1 MSKVQRKQP
10 NIRFDEGLKQIRS
23 DAAGLDVGASEMWV
37 DVGIEN
43 DAQPVR
49 RFETFTADLNAMAD
63 WLKSCGIRT
72 VAMEATGVYWIP
84 VFQILEAKG
93 IEAVLVNAA
102 QAKNVS
108 GRKTDMLDCQWLRTL
123 HSYGL
128 LAASFRPAQEIAVL
142 RSYMRHRQ
150 MLIETAA
157 AHVQHMQKALAQ
169 MNVQLQHVISDIT
182 GSTGMRIIRSIVAG
196 QRDPQHLAAMRD
208 SRTKAN
214 EQTIAKAL
222 EGDYRPEHVFALKQ
236 SLELFDF
243 YQKQISDCHQKIAS
257 HLRSLETKAEQ
268 GQETLKPARTKK
280 KKRRNQPEFNIREEA
295 FRISGVDLT
304 EIDGINESAMLSLI
318 AEVGVDMS
326 PWKTEKHFA
335 SWLTLCP
342 NNKISGG
349 KVLQRRT
356 RKSASRARDILRLC
370 AQSLLGSRSALG
382 AYCRRMCMRLGQP
395 KGITAAAHKLA
406 LLVYR
411 MMKFGRRYVDIG
423 QDRYEQTYKERA
435 LKNLARKARDFGFQ
449 LVPVPETQV
458 P

>member
-1 MSKVQRKQP
+1 MSKVQRKRP
-10 NIRFDEGLKQIRS
+10 NIQYQEGLKQIRR
-23 DAAGLDVGASEMWV
+23 DAAGLDVGASEIWV

-43 DAQPVR
+43 DAEPVR

-72 VAMEATGVYWIP
+72 VAMESTGVYWIP

-93 IEAVLVNAA
+93 IEAVLVNASY
-102 QAKNVS
+102 AKNVS
-108 GRKTDMLDCQWLRTL
+108 GRKTDMLDCQWVRTL

-128 LAASFRPAQEIAVL
+128 LPASFRPAKEIAVL

-157 AHVQHMQKALAQ
+157 AHVQHMQKAMAQ

-182 GSTGMRIIRSIVAG
+182 GITGMRIIRAIVAG
-196 QRDPQHLAAMRD
+196 ERDRQKLAAMRD
-208 SRTKAN
+208 IRTKAN

-243 YQKQISDCHQKIAS
+243 YQKQISDCHQEIAS
-257 HLRSLETKAEQ
+257 HLRTLETKAEQ
-268 GQETLKPARTKK
+268 GQTLKPARTKK
-280 KKRRNQPEFNIREEA
+280 KKKRNQPAFNIREEA

-304 EIDGINESAMLSLI
+304 EIDGINESATLSLI
-318 AEVGVDMS
+318 AEIGVDMS
-326 PWKTEKHFA
+326 RWQTEKHFA
-335 SWLTLCP
+335 SWLALCP

-349 KVLQRRT
+349 KILQRRT

-370 AQSLLGSRSALG
+370 GQSLMGSRSALG
-382 AYCRRMCMRLGQP
+382 AYCRRMCMRLGEP

-411 MMKFGRRYVDIG
+411 MMKFGRHYVDIG

-435 LKNLARKARDFGFQ
+435 LKNLARKAKDLGFQ
-449 LVPVPETQV
+449 LVPQPETQV

>member
-1 MSKVQRKQP
+1 MSKAERKQP
-10 NIRFDEGLKQIRS
+10 KMRFHEGLKQIRR
-23 DAAGLDVGASEMWV
+23 DAAGLDVGADEMWV

-43 DAQPVR
+43 DEESVR
-49 RFETFTADLNAMAD
+49 RFETFTADLNAMAE
-63 WLKSCGIRT
+63 WLKSCGIQT
-72 VAMEATGVYWIP
+72 VAMESTGVYWIP

-93 IEAVLVNAA
+93 IEAVLVNARHV
-102 QAKNVS
+102 KNVS

-128 LAASFRPAQEIAVL
+128 LAGSFRPAKEIAVL
-142 RSYMRHRQ
+142 RCYMRHRQ

-157 AHVQHMQKALAQ
+157 GHVQHMQKALAQ
-169 MNVQLQHVISDIT
+169 MNVQLHHVISDIT
-182 GSTGMRIIRSIVAG
+182 GSTGLRIIRAIVDG
-196 QRDPQHLAAMRD
+196 QRDPKQLAAMRD
-208 SRTKAN
+208 TRTKAS

-222 EGDYRPEHVFALKQ
+222 EGDYRPEHVFALTQ

-243 YQKQISDCHQKIAS
+243 YQKKIADCHQEIAN
-257 HLRSLETKAEQ
+257 HLRSLETKATDH
-268 GQETLKPARTKK
+268 QEVLRPARRSK

-318 AEVGVDMS
+318 AEIGVNMS
-326 PWKTEKHFA
+326 PWPTEKRFA

-356 RKSASRARDILRLC
+356 RKSASRARDVLRLC
-370 AQSLLGSRSALG
+370 AQTLLGSRSALG
-382 AYCRRMCMRLGQP
+382 AYCRRMCTRLGKP
-395 KGITAAAHKLA
+395 KGITATAHKLA

-411 MMKFGRRYVDIG
+411 MMKFGRHYVDIG
-423 QDRYEQTYKERA
+423 QDQYEEKYKERA
-435 LKNLARKARDFGFQ
+435 LKSLARKARDFGFQ
-449 LVPVPETQV
+449 LVPSAQN
-458 P
+458 

>member
-1 MSKVQRKQP
+1 MSKVQRKRP
-10 NIRFDEGLKQIRS
+10 NIQYQEGLKQIRR
-23 DAAGLDVGASEMWV
+23 DAAGLDVGASEIWV

-43 DAQPVR
+43 DAEPVR

-72 VAMEATGVYWIP
+72 VAMESTGVYWIP

-93 IEAVLVNAA
+93 IEAVLVNASY
-102 QAKNVS
+102 AKNVS
-108 GRKTDMLDCQWLRTL
+108 GRKTDMLDCQWVRTL

-128 LAASFRPAQEIAVL
+128 LPASFRPAKGIAVL

-157 AHVQHMQKALAQ
+157 AHVQHMQKAMAQ

-182 GSTGMRIIRSIVAG
+182 GITGMRIIRAIVAG
-196 QRDPQHLAAMRD
+196 ERDRQKLAAMRD
-208 SRTKAN
+208 IRTKAN

-243 YQKQISDCHQKIAS
+243 YQKQISDCHQEIAS
-257 HLRSLETKAEQ
+257 HLRTLETKAEQ
-268 GQETLKPARTKK
+268 GQTLKPARTKK
-280 KKRRNQPEFNIREEA
+280 KKKRNQPAFNIREEA

-304 EIDGINESAMLSLI
+304 EIDGINESATLSLI
-318 AEVGVDMS
+318 AEIGVDMS
-326 PWKTEKHFA
+326 RWQTEKHFA
-335 SWLTLCP
+335 SWLALCP

-370 AQSLLGSRSALG
+370 GQSLMGSRSALG
-382 AYCRRMCMRLGQP
+382 AYCRRMCMRLGEP

-411 MMKFGRRYVDIG
+411 MMKFGRHYVDIG

-435 LKNLARKARDFGFQ
+435 LKNLARKAKDLGFQ
-449 LVPVPETQV
+449 LVPQPETQV

>member
-1 MSKVQRKQP
+1 MSKVQRKRP
-10 NIRFDEGLKQIRS
+10 NIQYQEGLKQIRR
-23 DAAGLDVGASEMWV
+23 DAAGLDVGASEIWV

-43 DAQPVR
+43 DAEPVR

-72 VAMEATGVYWIP
+72 VAMESTGVYWIP

-93 IEAVLVNAA
+93 IEAVLVNASY
-102 QAKNVS
+102 AKNVS
-108 GRKTDMLDCQWLRTL
+108 GRKTDMLDCQWVRTL

-128 LAASFRPAQEIAVL
+128 LPASFRPAKEIAVL

-157 AHVQHMQKALAQ
+157 AHVQHMQKAMAQ

-182 GSTGMRIIRSIVAG
+182 GITGMRIIRAIVAG
-196 QRDPQHLAAMRD
+196 ERDRQKLAAMRD
-208 SRTKAN
+208 IRTKAN

-243 YQKQISDCHQKIAS
+243 YQKQISECHQEIAS
-257 HLRSLETKAEQ
+257 HLRTLETKAEQ
-268 GQETLKPARTKK
+268 GQTLKPARTKK
-280 KKRRNQPEFNIREEA
+280 KKKRNQPAFNIREEA

-304 EIDGINESAMLSLI
+304 EIDGINESATLSLI
-318 AEVGVDMS
+318 AEIGVDMS
-326 PWKTEKHFA
+326 RWQTEKHFA
-335 SWLTLCP
+335 SWLALCP

-370 AQSLLGSRSALG
+370 GQSLMGSRSALG
-382 AYCRRMCMRLGQP
+382 AYCRRMCMRLGEP

-411 MMKFGRRYVDIG
+411 MIKFGRHYVDIG

-435 LKNLARKARDFGFQ
+435 LKNLARKAKDLGFQ
-449 LVPVPETQV
+449 LVPQPETQV

>member
-10 NIRFDEGLKQIRS
+10 NIRFHEGLKQIRRE
-23 DAAGLDVGASEMWV
+23 AAGLDVGASEMWV

-43 DAQPVR
+43 DGEPVR
-49 RFETFTADLNAMAD
+49 RFESFTADLNAMAE
-63 WLKSCGIRT
+63 WLKSCGIQT
-72 VAMEATGVYWIP
+72 VAMESTGVYWIP

-93 IEAVLVNAA
+93 IEAVLVNAGHV
-102 QAKNVS
+102 KNVS

-128 LAASFRPAQEIAVL
+128 LAGSFRPAKDIAVL
-142 RSYMRHRQ
+142 RCYMRHRQ

-157 AHVQHMQKALAQ
+157 GHVQHMQKALVQ
-169 MNVQLQHVISDIT
+169 MNVQLHHVISDIT
-182 GSTGMRIIRSIVAG
+182 GSTGLRIIRAIVDG
-196 QRDPQHLAAMRD
+196 QRDPQQLAAMRD
-208 SRTKAN
+208 TRTKAN

-222 EGDYRPEHVFALKQ
+222 EGDYRPEHVFALTQ
-236 SLELFDF
+236 SLELFDV
-243 YQKQISDCHQKIAS
+243 YQKKIADCHREIAN
-257 HLRSLETKAEQ
+257 HVRSLETKATDNDEA
-268 GQETLKPARTKK
+268 LRPARTKK
-280 KKRRNQPEFNIREEA
+280 KKRRNQPEFDIREEA

-318 AEVGVDMS
+318 AEIGVDMS

-356 RKSASRARDILRLC
+356 RKSASRARDVLRLC

-382 AYCRRMCMRLGQP
+382 AYCRRMCTRLGTP
-395 KGITAAAHKLA
+395 KGITATAHKLA

-411 MMKFGRRYVDIG
+411 IMKFGRHYVDIG
-423 QDRYEQTYKERA
+423 QDQYEQKYKERA
-435 LKNLARKARDFGFQ
+435 LKSLARKARDFGFQ
-449 LVPVPETQV
+449 LVPAQS
-458 P
+458 

>member
-1 MSKVQRKQP
+1 MSKVQRKRP
-10 NIRFDEGLKQIRS
+10 NIQYQEGLKQIRR
-23 DAAGLDVGASEMWV
+23 DAAGLDVGASERWV

-43 DAQPVR
+43 DAEPVR

-72 VAMEATGVYWIP
+72 VAMESTGVYWIP

-93 IEAVLVNAA
+93 IEAVLVNASY
-102 QAKNVS
+102 AKNVS
-108 GRKTDMLDCQWLRTL
+108 GRKTDMLDCQWVRTL

-128 LAASFRPAQEIAVL
+128 LPASFRPAKEIAVL

-157 AHVQHMQKALAQ
+157 AHVQHMQKAMAQ

-182 GSTGMRIIRSIVAG
+182 GITGMRIIRAIVAG
-196 QRDPQHLAAMRD
+196 ERDRQKLAAMRD
-208 SRTKAN
+208 IRTKAN

-243 YQKQISDCHQKIAS
+243 YQKQISDCHQEIAS
-257 HLRSLETKAEQ
+257 HLRTLETKAEQ
-268 GQETLKPARTKK
+268 GQTLKPARTKK
-280 KKRRNQPEFNIREEA
+280 KKKRNQPAFNIREEA

-304 EIDGINESAMLSLI
+304 EIDGINESATLSLI
-318 AEVGVDMS
+318 AEIGVDMS
-326 PWKTEKHFA
+326 RWQTEKHFA
-335 SWLTLCP
+335 SWLALCP

-370 AQSLLGSRSALG
+370 GQSLMGSRSALG
-382 AYCRRMCMRLGQP
+382 AYCRRMCMRLGEP

-411 MMKFGRRYVDIG
+411 MMKFGRHYVDIG

-435 LKNLARKARDFGFQ
+435 LKNLARKAKDLGFQ
-449 LVPVPETQV
+449 LVPQPETQV

>member
-1 MSKVQRKQP
+1 MSKVQRKRP
-10 NIRFDEGLKQIRS
+10 NIQYQEGLKQIRR
-23 DAAGLDVGASEMWV
+23 DAAGLDVGASEIWV

-43 DAQPVR
+43 DAEPVR

-72 VAMEATGVYWIP
+72 VAMESTGVYWIP
-84 VFQILEAKG
+84 VFQILEGKG
-93 IEAVLVNAA
+93 IEAVLVNASY
-102 QAKNVS
+102 AKNVS
-108 GRKTDMLDCQWLRTL
+108 GRKTDMLDCQWVRTL

-128 LAASFRPAQEIAVL
+128 LPASFRPAKGIAVL

-157 AHVQHMQKALAQ
+157 AHVQHMQKAMAQ

-182 GSTGMRIIRSIVAG
+182 GITGMRIIRAIVAG
-196 QRDPQHLAAMRD
+196 ERDRQKLAAMRD
-208 SRTKAN
+208 IRTKAN

-243 YQKQISDCHQKIAS
+243 YQKQISDCHQEIDS
-257 HLRSLETKAEQ
+257 HLRTLETKAEQ
-268 GQETLKPARTKK
+268 GQTLKPARTKK
-280 KKRRNQPEFNIREEA
+280 KKKRNQPAFNIREEA

-304 EIDGINESAMLSLI
+304 EIDGINESATLSLI
-318 AEVGVDMS
+318 AEIGVDMS
-326 PWKTEKHFA
+326 RWQTEKHFA
-335 SWLTLCP
+335 SWLALCP

-349 KVLQRRT
+349 KILQRRT

-370 AQSLLGSRSALG
+370 GQSLMGSRSALG
-382 AYCRRMCMRLGQP
+382 AYCRRMCMRLGEP

-411 MMKFGRRYVDIG
+411 MMKFGRHYVDIG

-435 LKNLARKARDFGFQ
+435 LKNLARKAKDLGFQ
-449 LVPVPETQV
+449 LVPQPETQV

>member
-1 MSKVQRKQP
+1 MSKVQRKRP
-10 NIRFDEGLKQIRS
+10 NIQYQEGLKQIRR
-23 DAAGLDVGASEMWV
+23 DAAGLDVGASEIWV

-43 DAQPVR
+43 DAEPVR

-72 VAMEATGVYWIP
+72 VAMESTGVYWIP

-93 IEAVLVNAA
+93 IEAVLVNASY
-102 QAKNVS
+102 AKNVS
-108 GRKTDMLDCQWLRTL
+108 GRKTDMLDCQWVRTL

-128 LAASFRPAQEIAVL
+128 LPASFRPAKEIAVL

-157 AHVQHMQKALAQ
+157 AHVQHMQKAMAQ

-182 GSTGMRIIRSIVAG
+182 GITGMRIIRAIVAG
-196 QRDPQHLAAMRD
+196 ERDRQKLAAMRD
-208 SRTKAN
+208 IRTKAN

-243 YQKQISDCHQKIAS
+243 YQKQISECHQEIAS
-257 HLRSLETKAEQ
+257 HLRTLETKAEQ
-268 GQETLKPARTKK
+268 GQTLKPARTKK
-280 KKRRNQPEFNIREEA
+280 KKKRNQPAFNIREEA

-304 EIDGINESAMLSLI
+304 EIDGINESATLSLI
-318 AEVGVDMS
+318 AEIGVDMS
-326 PWKTEKHFA
+326 RWQTEKHFA
-335 SWLTLCP
+335 SWLALCP

-370 AQSLLGSRSALG
+370 GQSLMGSRSALG
-382 AYCRRMCMRLGQP
+382 AYCRRMCMRLGEP

-411 MMKFGRRYVDIG
+411 MMKFGRHYVDIG

-435 LKNLARKARDFGFQ
+435 LKNLARKAKDLGFQ
-449 LVPVPETQV
+449 LVPQPETQV

>member
-1 MSKVQRKQP
+1 
-10 NIRFDEGLKQIRS
+10 
-23 DAAGLDVGASEMWV
+23 
-37 DVGIEN
+37 
-43 DAQPVR
+43 
-49 RFETFTADLNAMAD
+49 
-63 WLKSCGIRT
+63 
-72 VAMEATGVYWIP
+72 
-84 VFQILEAKG
+84 
-93 IEAVLVNAA
+93 
-102 QAKNVS
+102 
-108 GRKTDMLDCQWLRTL
+108 MLDCQWVRTL

-128 LAASFRPAQEIAVL
+128 LPASFRPAKGIEVL

-157 AHVQHMQKALAQ
+157 AHVQHMQKAMAQ

-182 GSTGMRIIRSIVAG
+182 GITGMRIIRAIVAG
-196 QRDPQHLAAMRD
+196 ERDRQKLAAMRD
-208 SRTKAN
+208 IRTKAN

-243 YQKQISDCHQKIAS
+243 YQKQISDCHQEIDS
-257 HLRSLETKAEQ
+257 HLRTLETKAEQ
-268 GQETLKPARTKK
+268 GQTLKPARTKK
-280 KKRRNQPEFNIREEA
+280 KKKRNQPAFNIREEA

-304 EIDGINESAMLSLI
+304 EIDGINESATLSLI
-318 AEVGVDMS
+318 AEIGVDMS
-326 PWKTEKHFA
+326 RWQTEKHFA
-335 SWLTLCP
+335 SWLALCP

-349 KVLQRRT
+349 KILQRRT

-370 AQSLLGSRSALG
+370 GQSLMGSRSALG
-382 AYCRRMCMRLGQP
+382 AYCRRMCMRLGEP

-411 MMKFGRRYVDIG
+411 MMKFGRHYVDIG

-435 LKNLARKARDFGFQ
+435 LKNLARKAKDLGFQ
-449 LVPVPETQV
+449 LVPQPETQV

>member
-1 MSKVQRKQP
+1 MSKVQRKRP
-10 NIRFDEGLKQIRS
+10 NIQYQEGLKQIRR
-23 DAAGLDVGASEMWV
+23 DAAGLDVGASEIWV

-43 DAQPVR
+43 DAEPVR

-72 VAMEATGVYWIP
+72 VAMESTGVYWIP
-84 VFQILEAKG
+84 VFQILEGKG
-93 IEAVLVNAA
+93 IEAVLVNASY
-102 QAKNVS
+102 AKNVS
-108 GRKTDMLDCQWLRTL
+108 GRKTDMLDCQWVRTL

-128 LAASFRPAQEIAVL
+128 LPASFRPAKEIAVL

-157 AHVQHMQKALAQ
+157 AHVQHMQKAMAQ

-182 GSTGMRIIRSIVAG
+182 GITGMRIIRAIVAG
-196 QRDPQHLAAMRD
+196 ERDRQKLAAMRD
-208 SRTKAN
+208 IRTKAN

-243 YQKQISDCHQKIAS
+243 YQKQISECHQEIAS
-257 HLRSLETKAEQ
+257 HLRTLETKAEQ
-268 GQETLKPARTKK
+268 GQTLKPARTKK
-280 KKRRNQPEFNIREEA
+280 KKKRNQPAFNIREEA

-304 EIDGINESAMLSLI
+304 EIDGINESATLSLI
-318 AEVGVDMS
+318 AEIGVDMS
-326 PWKTEKHFA
+326 RWQTEKHFA
-335 SWLTLCP
+335 SWLALCP

-370 AQSLLGSRSALG
+370 GQSLMGSRSALG
-382 AYCRRMCMRLGQP
+382 AYCRRMCMRLGEP

-411 MMKFGRRYVDIG
+411 MMKFGRHYVDIG

-435 LKNLARKARDFGFQ
+435 LKNLARKAKDLGFQ
-449 LVPVPETQV
+449 LVPQPETQV